1 MENINIIDF
10 ENGFIKNYNVLQER
24 YLSDLK
30 DFFYFKDAA
39 EKILKNSNPLIY
51 KVYETKY
58 ESSGSLSYAVTE
70 IEPGKVGEE
79 YYFTKGHF
87 HSKSAAE
94 IYIVFRG
101 EGLLLLEN
109 RSGDKKTYNMFRGA
123 IINVEPDFAH
133 RSINT
138 GKDKLIFLAIYQSD
152 AGHDYESIK
161 EKGFYYLVLDRN
173 GPTLVKNS
181 KH

>member
-10 ENGFIKNYNVLQER
+10 ESGFIKNFNVLQER
-24 YLSDLK
+24 HLSDLK
-30 DFFYFKDAA
+30 DYFYYQEDV
-39 EKILKNSNPLIY
+39 EKILIKEDPLIY

-58 ESSGSLSYAVTE
+58 ELPGSLSYAVTE
-70 IEPGKVGEE
+70 IEPGKVGPE

-94 IYIVFRG
+94 IYIIFQG
-101 EGLLLLEN
+101 EGILLLQN

-138 GKDKLIFLAIYQSD
+138 GKEKLIFLAIYQSD

-161 EKGFYYLVLDRN
+161 EKGFSFLVIDRN
-173 GPTLVKNS
+173 GPTLIKNP
-181 KH
+181 KY